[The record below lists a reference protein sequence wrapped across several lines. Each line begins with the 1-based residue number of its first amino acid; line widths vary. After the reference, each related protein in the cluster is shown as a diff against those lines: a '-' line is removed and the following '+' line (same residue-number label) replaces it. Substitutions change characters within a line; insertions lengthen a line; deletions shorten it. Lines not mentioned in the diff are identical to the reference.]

1 MTAEHSGTF
10 PLVPHDEIQVTLT
23 TVFREEA
30 GRIVGALLR
39 ILGNFEVAEE
49 IVQDALLVALERW
62 PVDGIP
68 AQPGAWLLTV
78 ARRRAIDQLRRNA
91 RYRDKLAELE
101 HSAVQEPDDRLRL
114 MFTCCHPALSREA
127 QVILTL
133 RAVCGFTTTEIAH
146 AFLASEAAVARRLV
160 RARQKIV
167 QAGIPYRVPRDEDL
181 DERLGEVLAVLY
193 LMFNEGYL
201 TSGGSTPMRRDLAED
216 AAWLAAFLTGL
227 YPREPEVLGLLALM
241 RLHLARTDA
250 RFDATGSLILLAEQ
264 DRSRWNRRMITEA
277 GGRIEQAAA
286 LGRPGPYQV
295 QAALVACH
303 AEAESW
309 QATDWPQI
317 LALYDLL
324 LSMTPSPVVRLNRA
338 VAVRYV
344 AGPEEALAEVEALA
358 HDLEEYHL
366 FHAIR
371 GELLLEL
378 GRREQAQA
386 AELRA
391 LALTDNQAEQSLL
404 HQRLSPEGAGSCT
417 CPGTADRARKRTKSS
432 NQGEISK
439 SESPS
444 SEGCRGNRGSD

>member
-1 MTAEHSGTF
+1 MPDEKRET
-10 PLVPHDEIQVTLT
+10 VPIDPIQATLS

-30 GRIVGALLR
+30 GKLVGALLR
-39 ILGNFEVAEE
+39 LLGNFEVAEE

-62 PVDGIP
+62 PIEGIP

-78 ARRRAIDQLRRNA
+78 ARRRAIDQLRRDA
-91 RYRDKLAELE
+91 RYRDKLAQLE
-101 HSAVQEPDDRLRL
+101 HSVVQEPDDRLRL
-114 MFTCCHPALSREA
+114 MFTCCHPALSRET

-133 RAVCGFTTTEIAH
+133 RAVCGFTTAEIAH

-167 QAGIPYRVPRDEDL
+167 QAGIPYGVPRDEDL

-201 TSGGSTPMRRDLAED
+201 ASSGRTPMHRDLVED
-216 AAWLAAFLTGL
+216 AAWLVAFVTRL
-227 YPREPEVLGLLALM
+227 YPKEPEALGLLALM
-241 RLHLARTDA
+241 RLHLARVDA
-250 RFDATGSLILLAEQ
+250 RFDAEGKLILLADQ
-264 DRSRWNRRMITEA
+264 DRSRWDRQMIRDA
-277 GGRIEQAAA
+277 GRLIEQAAA
-286 LGRPGPYQV
+286 MGHPGPYQV
-295 QAALVACH
+295 QAALAACH

-324 LSMTPSPVVRLNRA
+324 LTMAPSPVIQLNRA

-344 AGPEEALAEVEALA
+344 AGPAAALSEVEALA
-358 HDLEEYHL
+358 HDLEGYHR

-371 GELLLEL
+371 GAFLLEL
-378 GRREQAQA
+378 GRSEQARA

-391 LALTDNQAEQSLL
+391 LTLTGNQAEQVLL
-404 HQRLSPEGAGSCT
+404 RQRLSE
-417 CPGTADRARKRTKSS
+417 
-432 NQGEISK
+432 
-439 SESPS
+439 
-444 SEGCRGNRGSD
+444 RGSEEDPLTS